1 MAKDKDEKKEEAVL
15 SFLIAQNRPFS
26 LNDLL
31 LNQQLKELGKAAL
44 QKSLDQLV
52 VVRLLKLVL
61 VFCHVKFTFF
71 CVLGREGQGKD

>member
-31 LNQQLKELGKAAL
+31 LNQQLKELGKAAV

-52 VVRLLKLVL
+52 VVRLLKLIL
-61 VFCHVKFTFF
+61 VFCHVKFTSL

>member
-31 LNQQLKELGKAAL
+31 
-44 QKSLDQLV
+44 
-52 VVRLLKLVL
+52 RLLFRNHWINLL
-61 VFCHVKFTFF
+61 W
-71 CVLGREGQGKD
+71 